1 MSKLS
6 EHDNTILNCI
16 FNPHLPPEDNISYPP
31 EKLEDK
37 EDSTSEVEE
46 SKKLEIQA
54 IQLAEN
60 GKLTEALNLINKAIQ
75 ITPYRPSLFNNRANI
90 YQYLRKFEDALNDAT
105 KAINLS
111 TDKYKR
117 TLCLAYCQRGI
128 LHRKAE
134 NMEMAREDF
143 ENAAKMGNDFAKK
156 QLIELNPYAA
166 LCNQMLRQVMGTW
179 N

>member
-16 FNPHLPPEDNISYPP
+16 FNPHLPAEDNISYPP
-31 EKLEDK
+31 
-37 EDSTSEVEE
+37 
-46 SKKLEIQA
+46 KKL
-54 IQLAEN
+54 
-60 GKLTEALNLINKAIQ
+60 
-75 ITPYRPSLFNNRANI
+75 
-90 YQYLRKFEDALNDAT
+90 EDALNDAT

-166 LCNQMLRQVMGTW
+166 LCNQMLRQVMDTW